1 MRKQFPKTIASI
13 MEKDERVVILLGD
26 IGVFGFKKCFDLYPE
41 RTINIGILE
50 QATISLASGLS
61 KVGLIPT
68 FYSIAPF
75 VVERAFEQLKLDF
88 GYQSF
93 GGNFVSVGAS
103 YDYASLGPT
112 HHCPADIGILS
123 YIPDMQITVPGT
135 SDELDTL
142 YRYSYGNGK
151 PTYFRLSEKG
161 NKKSQTTMFGKGN
174 LIKHGNL
181 ATVIA
186 VGPMLDPVIEAS
198 EDLDV
203 CILYYNTIS
212 PFDHTLLEC
221 ARNNKFVI
229 CEPYYSGT
237 LALRIIEHFCD
248 KPVNIHFI
256 GVPKKFIRDN
266 GDTAYHDRVFGLD
279 SFSIREK
286 IKKII
291 NEN

>member
-1 MRKQFPKTIASI
+1 MRKQFTITIESI
-13 MEKDERVVILLGD
+13 MQKDDRVIVLLGD
-26 IGVFGFKKCFDLYPE
+26 IGVFGFKKCFDLFPE
-41 RTINIGILE
+41 RIFNIGVLE
-50 QATISLASGLS
+50 QSSISLAAGLA

-75 VVERAFEQLKLDF
+75 VVERAFEQIKLDF
-88 GYQSF
+88 GYQSL

-212 PFDHTLLEC
+212 PFDSALLEC
-221 ARNNKFVI
+221 AKNNKFII
-229 CEPYYSGT
+229 CEPYYSS
-237 LALRIIEHFCD
+237 RITHDIIQHYEY
-248 KPVNIHFI
+248 KSLQIKNISMPVN
-256 GVPKKFIRDN
+256 FIRTN
-266 GDTAYHDRVFGLD
+266 GSVEDHDMSFGFDRL
-279 SFSIREK
+279 SIRET
-286 IKKII
+286 IKRVIRQ
-291 NEN
+291 